1 MTFCPTALVTAFRNL
16 LVVFL
21 FAGMATPAA
30 AQLRIDVTRGQTEP
44 VPIAVNSFSGE
55 AIGQQISEVVAADL
69 QRSGLFRSLPQSSF
83 IERGL
88 AVNATP
94 RFADW
99 RAINAQALVVG
110 QVTASGGNLTVEFRL
125 WDVLA
130 DNQMIGRRFTTASSN
145 WRQLA
150 HMISDAIYSRLTG
163 EKGYFNTRIVF
174 VAESGPMTKRV
185 KRLAIMDQDGANLRY
200 LTDGSA
206 LVLTPRFSPNEQQI
220 AYMSYEG
227 GQPAVYIYNLS
238 AGSRMRLGNFP
249 GMTFSPR
256 FSPDGRSVIMSL
268 ARNGST
274 DIYRLDLSTK
284 RMTQLTSGAGINT
297 SPSYSPDGSRIAFE
311 SDRSGTQQL
320 YVMNA
325 DGSGQKRITFGQG
338 RYAGS
343 VWSPRGDLIA
353 FTRMYKGQF
362 YVGVI
367 RPDGSGE
374 RMIASAY
381 HVEGP
386 TWAPNGRV
394 LMYFKETPTS
404 SGRYSRLYSIDL
416 TGSNEQPLAIE
427 TSASDPAWSPHLQ

>member
-1 MTFCPTALVTAFRNL
+1 MSKFLMAFFAALFLMTAPAF
-16 LVVFL
+16 
-21 FAGMATPAA
+21 AE
-30 AQLRIDVTRGQTEP
+30 LRVDVTSGHSEP
-44 VPIAVNSFSGE
+44 LPIAINDFVGD
-55 AIGQQISEVVAADL
+55 ATGKQISDVVAADL
-69 QRSGLFRSLPQSSF
+69 QRSGLFRPIPSSSF

-99 RAINAQALVVG
+99 RAINSQAVVVG
-110 QVTASGGNLTVEFRL
+110 QVSASGGNLTVEFRL

-130 DNQMIGRRFTTASSN
+130 ENQMIGRRFTTTAAN

-163 EKGYFNTRIVF
+163 EKGYFNTRVVF
-174 VAESGPMTKRV
+174 VADSGPFTKRI

-200 LTDGSA
+200 LTDGSS
-206 LVLTPRFSPNEQQI
+206 LVLTPRFSPSEQQI

-227 GQPAVYIYNLS
+227 GKPAVYIYNLT
-238 AGSRMRLGNFP
+238 AGSRIRLGNFP

-256 FSPDGRSVIMSL
+256 FSPDGRSVVMSL

-274 DIYRLDLSTK
+274 DVYRMDLASK
-284 RMTQLTSGAGINT
+284 QMTQLTRGAGINT
-297 SPSYSPDGSRIAFE
+297 SPSYSPDGSKIAFE
-311 SDRSGTQQL
+311 SDRGGSQQI
-320 YVMNA
+320 YTMNA
-325 DGSGQKRITFGQG
+325 DGSNQKRITFGKG

-353 FTRMYKGQF
+353 FTRMSGGQF

-367 RPDGSGE
+367 RPDGTGE

-394 LMYFKETPTS
+394 LMYFKETP
-404 SGRYSRLYSIDL
+404 SGGSRYSRLYSIDL
-416 TGSNEQPLAIE
+416 TGSNEQPLSLS

>member
-1 MTFCPTALVTAFRNL
+1 MRKFLAAFFL
-16 LVVFL
+16 LIV
-21 FAGMATPAA
+21 AAMPAA
-30 AQLRIDVTRGQTEP
+30 HAELRVDVTRGTTEP
-44 VPIAVNSFSGE
+44 VPIAINDFAGDPV
-55 AIGQQISEVVAADL
+55 AKQISDVVSADL
-69 QRSGLFRSLPQSSF
+69 QRSGLFRPIPSASF

-88 AVNATP
+88 AVSATP
-94 RFADW
+94 RFGDW
-99 RAINAQALVVG
+99 RAINSQAVVVG
-110 QVTASGGNLTVEFRL
+110 QVVPSGGNLTVEFRL
-125 WDVLA
+125 WDVMA
-130 DNQMIGRRFTTASSN
+130 ENQMIGRRFTTTASN

-174 VAESGPMTKRV
+174 VADSGPYTKRI
-185 KRLAIMDQDGANLRY
+185 KRLAIMDQDGANMRY
-200 LTDGSA
+200 LTDGA
-206 LVLTPRFSPNEQQI
+206 NLVLTPRFSPSEQQI

-227 GQPAVYIYNLS
+227 AQPAVYIYNLS
-238 AGSRMRLGNFP
+238 TGSRMRLGNFP

-256 FSPDGRSVIMSL
+256 FSPDGQSIVMSL

-274 DIYRLDLSTK
+274 DVYRMDLGSK
-284 RMTQLTSGAGINT
+284 RMTQLTSGSGINT
-297 SPSYSPDGSRIAFE
+297 SPSYSPDGSKIAFE
-311 SDRSGTQQL
+311 SDRGGTQQV

-338 RYAGS
+338 RYGGS

-353 FTRMYKGQF
+353 FTRMYQGQF
-362 YVGVI
+362 YIGVV

-394 LMYFKETPTS
+394 LMYFKETP
-404 SGRYSRLYSIDL
+404 SGGARYSRLYSIDL
-416 TGSNEQPLAIE
+416 TGANEQPVNLS

>member
-1 MTFCPTALVTAFRNL
+1 MSKFLMALSAVLFFMTASAH
-16 LVVFL
+16 
-21 FAGMATPAA
+21 AE
-30 AQLRIDVTRGQTEP
+30 LRVDVTSGHSEP
-44 VPIAVNSFSGE
+44 LPIAINDFVGD
-55 AIGQQISEVVAADL
+55 ATGKQISDVVAADL
-69 QRSGLFRSLPQSSF
+69 KRSGLFRPIPSSSF

-99 RAINAQALVVG
+99 RAINSQAVVVG

-130 DNQMIGRRFTTASSN
+130 ENQMIGRRFTTTAAN

-163 EKGYFNTRIVF
+163 EKGYFNTRVVF
-174 VAESGPMTKRV
+174 VADSGPFTKRI

-206 LVLTPRFSPNEQQI
+206 LVLTPRFSPSEQQI

-227 GQPAVYIYNLS
+227 GKPAVYIYNLT
-238 AGSRMRLGNFP
+238 AGSRIRLGNFP

-256 FSPDGRSVIMSL
+256 FSPDGRSVVMSL
-268 ARNGST
+268 SRNGTT
-274 DIYRLDLSTK
+274 DIYRMDLSSK
-284 RMTQLTSGAGINT
+284 QMTQLTRGSGINT
-297 SPSYSPDGSRIAFE
+297 SPSYSPDGSKIAFE
-311 SDRSGTQQL
+311 SDRGGTQQIFT
-320 YVMNA
+320 MNA
-325 DGSGQKRITFGQG
+325 DGSNQKRITFGKG
-338 RYAGS
+338 RYGGS

-353 FTRMYKGQF
+353 FTRMVPGTGQF
-362 YVGVI
+362 FVGVI
-367 RPDGSGE
+367 RPDGTGE

-394 LMYFKETPTS
+394 LMYFKETP
-404 SGRYSRLYSIDL
+404 SGGSRYSRLYSVDL
-416 TGSNEQPLAIE
+416 TGANEQPLSLS

>member
-1 MTFCPTALVTAFRNL
+1 MRIFTLVLFMILALGLSA
-16 LVVFL
+16 
-21 FAGMATPAA
+21 PAQA
-30 AQLRIDVTRGQTEP
+30 ELRIDVTRGNVEP
-44 VPIAVNSFSGE
+44 LPIAINDFTGTPV
-55 AIGQQISEVVAADL
+55 AKQISDVVAADL
-69 QRSGLFRSLPQSSF
+69 QRSGLFRTIPSSSF

-88 AVNATP
+88 AVDGTP

-99 RAINAQALVVG
+99 RSINAQAMVVG
-110 QVTASGGNLTVEFRL
+110 RVNAEGNNLTVEFRL

-130 DNQMIGRRFTTASSN
+130 EGQMIGRRFTTTASN

-163 EKGYFNTRIVF
+163 EKGYFNTRVVF
-174 VAESGPMTKRV
+174 ISDTGPFNKRV

-200 LTDGSA
+200 LTDGRS

-220 AYMSYEG
+220 AYMSYES
-227 GQPAVYIYNLS
+227 GQPSVYIYNLT
-238 AGSRMRLGNFP
+238 AGSRTRLGNFP

-256 FSPDGRSVIMSL
+256 FSPDGRSVVMSL
-268 ARNGST
+268 ARNGNT
-274 DIYRLDLSTK
+274 DIYRMDLSSK
-284 RMTQLTSGAGINT
+284 RMTRLTSDASIET
-297 SPSYSPDGSRIAFE
+297 SPSYSPDGSKIVFE

-338 RYAGS
+338 RYAS
-343 VWSPRGDLIA
+343 PVWSPRGDLVA
-353 FTRMYKGQF
+353 FTRMHQGQF
-362 YVGVI
+362 YVGVL

-381 HVEGP
+381 HIEGP

-394 LMYFKETPTS
+394 LMYFKETA
-404 SGRYSRLYSIDL
+404 SGGSRYSRLYSIDL
-416 TGSNEQPLAIE
+416 TGANEQVVSLP

>member
-1 MTFCPTALVTAFRNL
+1 VRNFFLALFSML
-16 LVVFL
+16 L
-21 FAGMATPAA
+21 MATA
-30 AQLRIDVTRGQTEP
+30 AQAELRVDVTRGQTEP
-44 VPIAVNSFSGE
+44 VPIAINDFAGD
-55 AIGQQISEVVAADL
+55 ATGKQISDVVAADL
-69 QRSGLFRSLPQSSF
+69 QRSGLFRPIPQNSF
-83 IERGL
+83 IEQNL
-88 AVNATP
+88 SVSATP
-94 RFADW
+94 RFPDW
-99 RAINAQALVVG
+99 KSINAQAVVVG
-110 QVTASGGNLTVEFRL
+110 QVSMSGGNLTAEFRL

-130 DNQMIGRRFTTASSN
+130 QNQMVGRRFTTSAAN

-163 EKGYFNTRIVF
+163 EQGYFNTRIVF
-174 VAESGPMTKRV
+174 VADTGPYTKRI

-200 LTDGSA
+200 LTDGSS
-206 LVLTPRFSPNEQQI
+206 LVLTPRFSPSEQQI

-227 GQPAVYIYNLS
+227 GKPAVYIYNLT
-238 AGSRMRLGNFP
+238 AGSRVRLGNFP

-256 FSPDGRSVIMSL
+256 FSPDGHSVVMSL

-274 DIYRLDLSTK
+274 DIYRLDLNTK
-284 RMTQLTSGAGINT
+284 RMTQLTANSGLNT
-297 SPSYSPDGSRIAFE
+297 SPSYSPDGSKIAFE
-311 SDRSGTQQL
+311 SDRSGGQQV

-325 DGSGQKRITFGQG
+325 DGSNQKRITFGHG
-338 RYAGS
+338 RYGGS

-353 FTRMYKGQF
+353 FTRIDGNF
-362 YVGVI
+362 YVGVV

-394 LMYFKETPTS
+394 LMYFKETAEGG
-404 SGRYSRLYSIDL
+404 GRYSRLYTIDL
-416 TGSNEQPLAIE
+416 TGSNEQPLTLP

>member
-1 MTFCPTALVTAFRNL
+1 MQKFLSAFLSSLFILVMSAS
-16 LVVFL
+16 
-21 FAGMATPAA
+21 AH
-30 AQLRIDVTRGQTEP
+30 AQLRVDVTRGNADP
-44 VPIAVNSFSGE
+44 LPIAINDFTGDAVSR
-55 AIGQQISEVVAADL
+55 QISDVVSADL
-69 QRSGLFRSLPQSSF
+69 KRSGLFRPIPSSSF
-83 IERGL
+83 IERNL

-94 RFADW
+94 RFGDW
-99 RAINAQALVVG
+99 RAINSQAVVVG
-110 QVTASGGNLTVEFRL
+110 NVTASGGNLTVEFRL

-130 DNQMIGRRFTTASSN
+130 ENQMIGRRFTTTAAN

-163 EKGYFNTRIVF
+163 EKGYFNTRVVF
-174 VAESGPMTKRV
+174 IAETGAMTNRI

-200 LTDGSA
+200 LTDGSS

-256 FSPDGRSVIMSL
+256 FSPDGRSVVMSL

-274 DIYRLDLSTK
+274 DIYRLDLSSK

-297 SPSYSPDGSRIAFE
+297 SPSYSPDGSKIAFE
-311 SDRSGTQQL
+311 SDRGGTQQI
-320 YVMNA
+320 YTMNA
-325 DGSGQKRITFGQG
+325 DGSNQKRITFGKG

-353 FTRMYKGQF
+353 FTRMNSGQF

-374 RMIASAY
+374 RMISSAY

-404 SGRYSRLYSIDL
+404 NGRYSRLYSIDL
-416 TGSNEQPLAIE
+416 TGANEQPLQLE
-427 TSASDPAWSPHLQ
+427 TSASDPAWSPHLQD

>member
-1 MTFCPTALVTAFRNL
+1 MSKFLMALFAAF
-16 LVVFL
+16 FL
-21 FAGMATPAA
+21 FTAHASAE
-30 AQLRIDVTRGQTEP
+30 LRVDVTSGHSEP
-44 VPIAVNSFSGE
+44 LPIAINDFAGD
-55 AIGQQISEVVAADL
+55 ATGKQISDVVSADL
-69 QRSGLFRSLPQSSF
+69 QRSGLFRPIPSSSF

-94 RFADW
+94 RFPDW
-99 RAINAQALVVG
+99 RAISAQAVVVG

-130 DNQMIGRRFTTASSN
+130 ENQMIGRRFTTTAAN

-174 VAESGPMTKRV
+174 VSDTGPYTKRI

-200 LTDGSA
+200 LTDGSS
-206 LVLTPRFSPNEQQI
+206 LVLTPRFSPSEQQI

-227 GQPAVYIYNLS
+227 GKPAVYIYNLT
-238 AGSRMRLGNFP
+238 AGSRIRLGNFP

-256 FSPDGRSVIMSL
+256 FSPDGRSVVMSL
-268 ARNGST
+268 SRNGST
-274 DIYRLDLSTK
+274 DVYRMDLASK
-284 RMTQLTSGAGINT
+284 QMTQLTRGTGINT
-297 SPSYSPDGSRIAFE
+297 SPSYSPDGSKISFE
-311 SDRSGTQQL
+311 SDRGGTQQI
-320 YVMNA
+320 YTMNA
-325 DGSGQKRITFGQG
+325 DGSNQKRITFGKG

-343 VWSPRGDLIA
+343 NWSPRGDLIA
-353 FTRMYKGQF
+353 FTRFNTGSGQF

-367 RPDGSGE
+367 RPDGTGE
-374 RMIASAY
+374 RMIAQAY

-394 LMYFKETPTS
+394 IMYFKETP
-404 SGRYSRLYSIDL
+404 SGGSRYSRLYSVDL
-416 TGSNEQPLAIE
+416 TGANEQALPLS

>member
-1 MTFCPTALVTAFRNL
+1 MSKFMMA
-16 LVVFL
+16 L
-21 FAGMATPAA
+21 FAALLFTLPAA
-30 AQLRIDVTRGQTEP
+30 AELRVDVTRGTAEP
-44 VPIAVNSFSGE
+44 LPIAVNDFAGD
-55 AIGQQISEVVAADL
+55 ATGKQISDVVSADL
-69 QRSGLFRSLPQSSF
+69 QRSGLFRPLNPASF

-99 RAINAQALVVG
+99 RAISSQAVVVG

-130 DNQMIGRRFTTASSN
+130 ENQMIGRRFTTTAAN

-163 EKGYFNTRIVF
+163 EKGYFNTRVVF
-174 VAESGPMTKRV
+174 VADTGPFNKRI

-200 LTDGSA
+200 LTDGSS
-206 LVLTPRFSPNEQQI
+206 LVLTPRFSPSEQQI

-227 GQPAVYIYNLS
+227 GKPAVYIYNLT
-238 AGSRMRLGNFP
+238 AGSRVRLGNFP

-256 FSPDGRSVIMSL
+256 FSPDGRSVVMSL

-274 DIYRLDLSTK
+274 DIYRMDLSSK
-284 RMTQLTSGAGINT
+284 QMTQLTRGSGINT
-297 SPSYSPDGSRIAFE
+297 SPSYSPDGSKISFE
-311 SDRSGTQQL
+311 SDRGGTQQI
-320 YVMNA
+320 YTMNA
-325 DGSGQKRITFGQG
+325 DGSNQKRISFGKG

-343 VWSPRGDLIA
+343 NWSPRGDLIA
-353 FTRMYKGQF
+353 FTRMSGGQF

-367 RPDGSGE
+367 RPDGTGE
-374 RMIASAY
+374 RMISSAY

-394 LMYFKETPTS
+394 LMYFKETP
-404 SGRYSRLYSIDL
+404 SGGQRYSRLYSIDL
-416 TGSNEQPLAIE
+416 TGSNEQAIQLP